1 MFKKAAYATLGA
13 VLLVGI
19 LYGSNL
25 IPYAQTAYENVK
37 TQAQDAIPIEFQID
51 AARTQLEKIGPEIN
65 GMVHQ
70 IAREKAEIKRL
81 STDLGTQQVAL
92 AKLYDK
98 MMTLREHVASG
109 EEVYVA
115 TNGKAYTNERV
126 KEDLRH
132 RFTVYQTAELTL
144 KKSEEILEVRKVAL
158 EQAFAKLDEAQAQQR
173 ELEVQIENLTARQR
187 MVEVAKT
194 ASNLNIDNSQLSK
207 TREMID
213 QISSRI
219 DTEEAI
225 LSLAPEYLGGQI
237 PVGDD
242 VLAGDS
248 DILQEMDAYFDKATD
263 DDVVLK

>member
-13 VLLVGI
+13 VILVGI

-25 IPYAQTAYENVK
+25 IPYAQTAFNQVK
-37 TQAQDAIPIEFQID
+37 SQAQDAVPIDFQID
-51 AARTQLEKIGPEIN
+51 AAKTQLLKIGPEIN

-70 IAREKAEIKRL
+70 IAKEKAEIKRL
-81 STDLGTQQVAL
+81 SSDLETQQASL
-92 AKLYDK
+92 SKLYDK

-132 RFTVYQTAELTL
+132 RLTVYQTAELTL
-144 KKSEEILEVRKVAL
+144 NKSKEVLEFRKVAL
-158 EQAFAKLDEAQAQQR
+158 EQAFAKLDEAQSQQR

-213 QISSRI
+213 QISARI

-225 LSLAPEYLGGQI
+225 LSLTPEYQGGQI
-237 PVGDD
+237 PVGDE
-242 VLAGDS
+242 VIGDT
-248 DILQEMDAYFDKATD
+248 DIVQEIDAYFNNID
-263 DDVVLK
+263 DSDVVSK